1 VTSQSSPFMRFPR
14 ALDRGNLTEVL
25 SAGSDLEHIG
35 LTEALELCV
44 LLRDKAPDR
53 YGPAALRWHGR
64 FCREVDSRVQCRCRR
79 PHPQREN
86 ALCRKA
92 SRSSR
97 QRRFQGRA
105 LAVAKL
111 REAIRAVEQAREE
124 AIAALGIEQW
134 AKVFPHEDA
143 GAGHLR
149 LNLLKGG
156 RLSKAMPNVTTIT
169 VATSV
174 LQWLL
179 DDAAWLGAPSSQT
192 RRRIARSI
200 PTNGP
205 SGRTRTRAA
214 RRWRSQTSGLPKVS
228 SLALSTKPNGSEKG
242 ASTDADRDRSEPEA
256 DSPASIRCAAEE
268 TGQASGAPEAV
279 SLAFLCPG
287 CGTVQDACGA
297 CRRCEARRTRSR
309 LRTEPHRLIY
319 RTSHWRRARARALAR
334 DADRCAD
341 CGNTGALEVHHR
353 IPLA

>member
-1 VTSQSSPFMRFPR
+1 MRFPR

-35 LTEALELCV
+35 LTEALELCL

-179 DDAAWLGAPSSQT
+179 DDAAWLGAVLADEAQDRPLDPHERAIWENSDEGRQAMALANQ
-192 RRRIARSI
+192 RIAEGLK
-200 PTNGP
+200 P
-205 SGRTRTRAA
+205 RA
-214 RRWRSQTSGLPKVS
+214 VH
-228 SLALSTKPNGSEKG
+228 
-242 ASTDADRDRSEPEA
+242 EA
-256 DSPASIRCAAEE
+256 EW
-268 TGQASGAPEAV
+268 
-279 SLAFLCPG
+279 L
-287 CGTVQDACGA
+287 
-297 CRRCEARRTRSR
+297 
-309 LRTEPHRLIY
+309 
-319 RTSHWRRARARALAR
+319 
-334 DADRCAD
+334 
-341 CGNTGALEVHHR
+341 
-353 IPLA
+353 